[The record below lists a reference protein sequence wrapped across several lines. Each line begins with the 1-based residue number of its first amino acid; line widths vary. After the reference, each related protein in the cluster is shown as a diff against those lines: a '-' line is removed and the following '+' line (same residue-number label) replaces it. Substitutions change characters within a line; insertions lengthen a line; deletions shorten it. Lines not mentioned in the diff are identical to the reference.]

1 MIMARLL
8 TKGDL
13 AAYRQAFLAYE
24 TVTPLL
30 AMGISQG
37 MYYFLPTE
45 KVRVRGRVADGMLVL
60 AAMGVVFAIFLACGG
75 NELLAA
81 RFTNPQVARMLLWM
95 IPFTIITLPS
105 NASSNVFI
113 ATNHVNLSVV
123 FGIVRQLVIGVATIL
138 PLLIWRNVSAPFLGN
153 ISASMLMS
161 IASFALVLRCLPN
174 DPWMPA
180 WSGIKELV
188 SFTVPLALAGMVG
201 TITRQVDKL
210 VVSLL
215 CPPEEFAVYSLG
227 AIEIPLISMVT
238 GAITSITLLEMRKSI
253 GEGDKEKALQ
263 LFRRTA
269 ETTALIIFPAL
280 MFFMLTADSFIQLLY
295 TDKYADSV
303 VPFRWYLTLLPI
315 RTVVFGSLI
324 IALGKSQ
331 SLLFRSVTGLI
342 LNVVVS
348 AIFVW
353 KFGPWGAVAATV
365 LTIYLW
371 IVPLSMAIIAGEMN
385 CRWREI
391 LPFASWARTSVQISP
406 LLLIWLVCTWAIG
419 NQLVEFVAVAVGF
432 AAYLAWYWHG
442 KLYSVDEIRARLA
455 GLFDR

>member
-153 ISASMLMS
+153 ILASMLMS

-188 SFTVPLALAGMVG
+188 SFTVPLALAGMVR

-215 CPPEEFAVYSLG
+215 CPPEEFPVYSL
-227 AIEIPLISMVT
+227 
-238 GAITSITLLEMRKSI
+238 RC
-253 GEGDKEKALQ
+253 D
-263 LFRRTA
+263 
-269 ETTALIIFPAL
+269 
-280 MFFMLTADSFIQLLY
+280 
-295 TDKYADSV
+295 
-303 VPFRWYLTLLPI
+303 W
-315 RTVVFGSLI
+315 
-324 IALGKSQ
+324 
-331 SLLFRSVTGLI
+331 RS
-342 LNVVVS
+342 
-348 AIFVW
+348 
-353 KFGPWGAVAATV
+353 
-365 LTIYLW
+365 
-371 IVPLSMAIIAGEMN
+371 
-385 CRWREI
+385 R
-391 LPFASWARTSVQISP
+391 
-406 LLLIWLVCTWAIG
+406 
-419 NQLVEFVAVAVGF
+419 
-432 AAYLAWYWHG
+432 
-442 KLYSVDEIRARLA
+442 
-455 GLFDR
+455 